1 MARRPDR
8 GAGFAAVLVLGLLA
22 LMWVLEALDAVLP
35 ADLDGYGIVGR
46 TASALPGV
54 LVAPMLHAGF
64 DHLAANTVPF
74 VVLGLLV
81 AWRSRERFV
90 AVLLV
95 VVVLSGLAVW
105 LVTSPAT
112 VTVGASGVLFG
123 FAAYLVTAGVLTRH
137 WLDVAV
143 AVAVVLLYGGMLGGV
158 TPFTVPDGVSWQGHL
173 AGALAG
179 VVAALLLVRRPAG
192 RAVAP
197 VQPGAR

>member
-1 MARRPDR
+1 MARRPVG
-8 GAGFAAVLVLGLLA
+8 GAGSAALLVLGLVA
-22 LMWVLEALDAVLP
+22 AMWVLEVADTVLP
-35 ADLDGYGIVGR
+35 ADLDGFGIVGR

-54 LVAPMLHAGF
+54 LAAPLLHVGF

-81 AWRSRERFV
+81 AWRSRERFA

-112 VTVGASGVLFG
+112 LTVGASGVLFG
-123 FAAYLVTAGVLTRH
+123 FAAYLVTAGLLTRH
-137 WLDVAV
+137 WLDVLV
-143 AVAVVLLYGGMLGGV
+143 AVAVLVLYGGMLGGV

-179 VVAALLLVRRPAG
+179 VAAAVLLARRPVG
-192 RAVAP
+192 RVGVA
-197 VQPGAR
+197 QPGAR